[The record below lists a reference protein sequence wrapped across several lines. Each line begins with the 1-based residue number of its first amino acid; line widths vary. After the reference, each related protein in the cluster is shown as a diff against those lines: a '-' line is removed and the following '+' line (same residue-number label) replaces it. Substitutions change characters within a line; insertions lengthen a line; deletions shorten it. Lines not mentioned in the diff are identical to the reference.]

1 MQRCAHIRTSLHQSV
16 MIQAL
21 TLQHLNRIDELHHQL
36 HLTSFVNTQGCE
48 TFVYLIEDN
57 VVGFISGLVIDDS
70 AELLNIG
77 IDINHQGQG
86 YGRKLLTQWL
96 DHLIK
101 KNIKTIFCEVRASNT
116 SAIHLYTQCGFK
128 QIRRRKGYYEYPDE
142 DGLEMRYDEP

>member
-21 TLQHLNRIDELHHQL
+21 TLQHLNRIVELHHQL

-77 IDINHQGQG
+77 IDVNHQGQG
-86 YGRKLLTQWL
+86 YGFQCLTQWIAYL
-96 DHLIK
+96 KDR
-101 KNIKTIFCEVRASNT
+101 NIKTIFCEVRASNKA
-116 SAIHLYTQCGFK
+116 AIRLYTQCGFK
-128 QIRRRKGYYEYPDE
+128 QTRVRHDYYEHPNE

>member
-1 MQRCAHIRTSLHQSV
+1 MMHSLTPQHQ
-16 MIQAL
+16 IQV
-21 TLQHLNRIDELHHQL
+21 DELHHQL
-36 HLTSFVNTQGCE
+36 HLTSFVNTEGCE

-77 IDINHQGQG
+77 IDVKHQGQG

-116 SAIHLYTQCGFK
+116 SAIRLYTQCGFK
-128 QIRRRKGYYEYPDE
+128 QTRRRKGYYEHPDE
-142 DGLEMRYDEP
+142 DGLEMRYDEQ